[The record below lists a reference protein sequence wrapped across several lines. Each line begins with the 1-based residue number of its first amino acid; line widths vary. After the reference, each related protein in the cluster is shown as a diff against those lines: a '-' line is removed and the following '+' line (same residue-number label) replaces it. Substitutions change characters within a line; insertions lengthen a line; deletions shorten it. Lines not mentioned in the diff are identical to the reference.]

1 MICTKLSKL
10 YPVIFNASVD
20 GSKCETPDFIILII
34 IILILIRILI
44 LVLIFIIHHPSSII
58 HHPSSIIHLIY
69 HDPSEINEKR
79 PKAQSD

>member
-20 GSKCETPDFIILII
+20 GSKFETPDF

-58 HHPSSIIHLIY
+58 HLIY
-69 HDPSEINEKR
+69 HDPCEINEKR

>member
-44 LVLIFIIHHPSSII
+44 LVLI
-58 HHPSSIIHLIY
+58 Y